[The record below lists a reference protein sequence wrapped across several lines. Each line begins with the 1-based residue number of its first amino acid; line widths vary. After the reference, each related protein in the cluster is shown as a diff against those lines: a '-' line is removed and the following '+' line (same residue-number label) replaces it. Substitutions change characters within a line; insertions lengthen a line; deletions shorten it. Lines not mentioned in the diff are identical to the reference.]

1 MFHVFKWSDY
11 PCFFVA
17 TKSIFLQHLK
27 NIGFKFDKKS
37 KNEVIFS
44 GIPSN
49 FNENKIQNTIEDI
62 IESFKNNE
70 SLEEN
75 RKNIIAFSL
84 SKKQVIDSKLFLSVL
99 EMQNIYDELQKC
111 EQSNFTFDGKPI
123 LMKIEIT
130 DLNKYFK

>member
-1 MFHVFKWSDY
+1 M
-11 PCFFVA
+11 
-17 TKSIFLQHLK
+17 QEHLK

>member
-1 MFHVFKWSDY
+1 M
-11 PCFFVA
+11 
-17 TKSIFLQHLK
+17 SIFVIILSSLD
-27 NIGFKFDKKS
+27 FKIIRLIKFGI
-37 KNEVIFS
+37 NEAVYRS
-44 GIPSN
+44 SYLSSIP
-49 FNENKIQNTIEDI
+49 ENKIQNTIEDI

-84 SKKQVIDSKLFLSVL
+84 SKKHAIDSKKLFSYE
-99 EMQNIYDELQKC
+99 EMKNMYSELQKC